1 MLAAAFLAGI
11 SFSNSSSS
19 ASIVTLIFCA
29 SSKSES
35 CSGIGMRMGP
45 ACLSASMSISRESMG
60 LACQAWRTRL
70 HFGHPCLSLLFG
82 FSPVETSTFSFCV
95 SCEQPRSSKLVLVLQ
110 VDMGHLHQHR
120 HAALHP
126 HHVDH
131 YLVHVPQPRSPCGPS

>member
-82 FSPVETSTFSFCV
+82 FSPVETSTFLILCLLRAASVIKTCA
-95 SCEQPRSSKLVLVLQ
+95 CSSSRY
-110 VDMGHLHQHR
+110 GSSSSASSR
-120 HAALHP
+120 CSSS
-126 HHVDH
+126 
-131 YLVHVPQPRSPCGPS
+131 SPC